1 MARVKQLLVVLS
13 CLALNSRFRELVD
26 HNRSLAFSGHW
37 TKRRELDSRLAHK
50 LIESAEAFVFD
61 LDGVIWIGGFLVE
74 GVQETL
80 EDLRGHGKSVIF
92 ATNNAMR
99 TRSEVASRLK
109 SLGLDWVMESD
120 VFNSANAVARLLEA
134 RGISK
139 DRSIYIV
146 GEAGLRDE
154 VQALGYRTQGGP
166 DDAGKSLK
174 DIPTALER
182 IDPSSFGAVV
192 CGLDQHLNYYKLAL
206 ASSLVRNGV
215 PLFASN
221 DDLFGQLGP
230 GKHQWPGAGSVLAA
244 VAAAAG
250 RRPPLADATAGK
262 PSLEFAKLIEHSLD
276 IPARK
281 MVMVGD
287 RLDTDIAFGNN
298 AG

>member
-182 IDPSSFGAVV
+182 IDPSRPFWSAWSWKTPMAW
-192 CGLDQHLNYYKLAL
+192 CGLRACGCGRCGRASAAISRCNCRQAKPGICKIDRAL
-206 ASSLVRNGV
+206 LGYSS
-215 PLFASN
+215 AE
-221 DDLFGQLGP
+221 D
-230 GKHQWPGAGSVLAA
+230 
-244 VAAAAG
+244 
-250 RRPPLADATAGK
+250 
-262 PSLEFAKLIEHSLD
+262 
-276 IPARK
+276 
-281 MVMVGD
+281 GD
-287 RLDTDIAFGNN
+287 GW
-298 AG
+298 